1 MKTLSDGGVP
11 HQQEKKQG
19 GEEGITTVSFFDRIV
34 TVDQHMIHGSV
45 VTSPLWSSKG
55 MVESV
60 NQVCKDAAWGERRE
74 IGRIGL
80 ALQDY
85 IFRDLIEEIVKDMG
99 FDCIYQLGRLPFE
112 SLSWEML
119 LDWLDLGLVL
129 GLGLGFSAFPAGF
142 FDSSEICC
150 LLSISA
156 DFSTA
161 RLFSV
166 QLCVWLGYCWGRF
179 LSARFTWVLAAQFP
193 AFDHSSGELQ

>member
-1 MKTLSDGGVP
+1 MEAFEIFVLQKEGVP

-55 MVESV
+55 MVERCKSV
-60 NQVCKDAAWGERRE
+60 
-74 IGRIGL
+74 
-80 ALQDY
+80 
-85 IFRDLIEEIVKDMG
+85 
-99 FDCIYQLGRLPFE
+99 
-112 SLSWEML
+112 SWEML

-129 GLGLGFSAFPAGF
+129 GLGLGLGFAAFPAGF

-150 LLSISA
+150 LLSILA

-179 LSARFTWVLAAQFP
+179 LSARFTWVFAAQFP
-193 AFDHSSGELQ
+193 AFDHSSGVLQ